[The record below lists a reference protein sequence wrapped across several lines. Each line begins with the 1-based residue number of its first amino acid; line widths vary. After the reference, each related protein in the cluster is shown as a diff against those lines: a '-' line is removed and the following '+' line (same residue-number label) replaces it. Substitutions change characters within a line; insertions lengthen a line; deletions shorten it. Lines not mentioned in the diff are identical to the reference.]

1 MICRRNDNQLA
12 ETPNA
17 RDQPPTLNSSSLFEQ
32 TIESRPFTNEP
43 LSRPI
48 HCTVTLYLVDCHRH
62 QPGSSRP
69 AWKHLELYDEADV
82 IATLLLNPNMRELPE
97 GGEYLLSVRDSVYA
111 RGRWTG
117 RESGRRHMRWISR
130 KVSLSGLPVV
140 CSRL

>member
-1 MICRRNDNQLA
+1 MTINLQKH
-12 ETPNA
+12 
-17 RDQPPTLNSSSLFEQ
+17 Q
-32 TIESRPFTNEP
+32 TRVISHRYSTQAAFLSRQSNRPFTNEP

-48 HCTVTLYLVDCHRH
+48 RCTITLYLVECQRH

-97 GGEYLLSVRDSVYA
+97 RGEYLLGVRDSVYA

-117 RESGRRHMRWISR
+117 RESGRRHMRWIPR
-130 KVSLSGLPVV
+130 KASLSGLPVV